1 MQPTLCCLSL
11 YHLCYPGVETFK
23 MCRFVPNFKS
33 SSVMCPTLEGC
44 LFSVAKAAKTDM
56 KWPSCATDAEG
67 GGRVYIYM

>member
-1 MQPTLCCLSL
+1 
-11 YHLCYPGVETFK
+11 
-23 MCRFVPNFKS
+23 
-33 SSVMCPTLEGC
+33 MCPTLEGC